1 MIFNKSNTGGIE
13 LRDLL
18 GFIDKSTNFDRWKT
32 WIELSVRQITQ
43 LTGTELYK
51 LADTHYNSENYQA
64 EETESEVPAEGE
76 EPPTPPTYSNAVLDE
91 LVRVMQLTNALF
103 AYVKLLPSLDAGH
116 GNSGR
121 KKEIGETERALTAV
135 EAYKDEV
142 NILNLAYEALDQ
154 LIAYCEANKITEWTE
169 SSVRKLTAEL
179 LISNPETFNLYFQLN
194 SVRMFYT
201 LVPIIR
207 EVQRLEVVPTISQAK
222 VNDILIALKAETPTE
237 PQKTLIALVQDFI
250 RRPLVLDTMAVAL
263 ERLNMDVFPDGILQ
277 TAIVGSIKEKRIALD
292 ESRKS
297 LIASLR
303 KDAAEGWTML
313 QNELSKGTLAEI
325 YVKVPKEAGAGF
337 RF

>member
-1 MIFNKSNTGGIE
+1 MIFNKNSNGGTE

-18 GFIDKSTNFDRWKT
+18 GFIDANTNFSRWKT

-51 LADTHYNSENYQA
+51 LADTHYNSANYHA
-64 EETESEVPAEGE
+64 
-76 EPPTPPTYSNAVLDE
+76 EPPTPTPNPEPAYSNAVLDE

-222 VNDILIALKAETPTE
+222 VNDILTALKAETPTE
-237 PQKTLIALVQDFI
+237 PQETLIALVQDFI

-292 ESRKS
+292 DSRKS

-313 QNELSKGTLAEI
+313 QNEFSKGTLAEI